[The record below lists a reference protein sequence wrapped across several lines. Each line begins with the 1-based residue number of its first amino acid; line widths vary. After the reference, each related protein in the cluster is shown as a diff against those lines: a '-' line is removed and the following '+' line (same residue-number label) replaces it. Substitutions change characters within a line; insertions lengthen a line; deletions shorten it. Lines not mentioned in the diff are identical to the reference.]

1 MIGDRVVDRLM
12 DLLERERG
20 ALRRGD
26 VAGASRLSDRKEKLL
41 DRLVPDRI
49 APDQLARLREAAER
63 NADLLTACRKG
74 IEAARERVAEL
85 RNPKPDTTYSARG
98 EKRALRTSR
107 TMLSRRA

>member
-1 MIGDRVVDRLM
+1 MMRDRVADGLM
-12 DLLERERG
+12 DVLERERG
-20 ALRRGD
+20 ALCRGD

-41 DRLVPDRI
+41 NRLQPDRI

-63 NADLLTACRKG
+63 NAQLLVACRKG

-98 EKRALRTSR
+98 EKHALRTSR
-107 TMLSRRA
+107 TILSRRA